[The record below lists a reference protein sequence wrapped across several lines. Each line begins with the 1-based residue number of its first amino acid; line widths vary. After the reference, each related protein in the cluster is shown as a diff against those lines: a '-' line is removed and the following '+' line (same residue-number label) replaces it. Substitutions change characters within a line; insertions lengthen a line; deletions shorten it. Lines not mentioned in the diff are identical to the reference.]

1 MAAVRLPWASP
12 WFPPVTAEGNMLPS
26 STGVTGDRSSPSG
39 AEDRAEASCAS
50 VSPVK
55 ASKTQEEL
63 HRELLLA
70 HRR

>member
-1 MAAVRLPWASP
+1 
-12 WFPPVTAEGNMLPS
+12 MLTS

>member
-1 MAAVRLPWASP
+1 
-12 WFPPVTAEGNMLPS
+12 MLTS
-26 STGVTGDRSSPSG
+26 STGVTGDRSSPS
-39 AEDRAEASCAS
+39 EDRAEASCAS